1 LFAAVVRLARAAA
14 LEPVVP
20 EVRVGVVMM
29 EVVVPISVVSV
40 AVVSVAVASAAAIL
54 VPALLLERKL
64 LAHADIQFGH
74 AFLLGDGEDI
84 GQQRSYVNQYIINK
98 SYIRISVLEQ

>member
-1 LFAAVVRLARAAA
+1 LFAAVVRPARAAA

-29 EVVVPISVVSV
+29 EVVVPISVASI
-40 AVVSVAVASAAAIL
+40 SVASAAAIL

-98 SYIRISVLEQ
+98 SYIRISILEQ